1 MSIKS
6 QLVRLLAHL
15 PKTQTVAERRALLMI
30 IGFDHLGAKIDSFEK
45 SNLVFFSELV
55 ELIFSEGQAQVL
67 QFISEVVDSEFIGL
81 ETRQELNDL
90 IARIA
95 VLDPQQWNSEFIQR
109 NSTQVPVK
117 LSNLNFSQVT
127 ETVYLNL
134 LELFFSEKLYI
145 SDLVIDRKD
154 VINNSQDDDLK
165 LKKNA
170 TTRDVARSAL
180 KQAGVGF
187 GVDWI
192 CHGGKII
199 TFHDLTD
206 DTLPLS
212 KIIDDETTTS
222 LNSQEFYKI
231 DNNSEN
237 IFKSLLGRCLQQ
249 KLYHQQVYWQH
260 KEKLFIFGE
269 VEGSAIRKEEWYG
282 KKKDE
287 RTVYERVMKNNKPNE
302 ILHCKHF
309 AFRTQYR
316 RLGQGWY
323 LTIVPDWFFSF
334 DGYKR
339 SFYAK
344 DNLDW
349 LKRHENDKSVYNH
362 LRFISAFLKTE
373 KPSDLFVKRHH
384 YPFLS
389 FGELI
394 TFDNAPPLNDD
405 GWNPKTSKNSSANTD
420 DLEQM
425 ELPLEL

>member
-15 PKTQTVAERRALLMI
+15 PKTQTVPERRALLLI
-30 IGFDHLGAKIDSFEK
+30 TGFDHLGAKIDSFEK

-55 ELIFSEGQAQVL
+55 ELIFSEGQAQSL
-67 QFISEVVDSEFIGL
+67 EFLSEVVDSEFIGL
-81 ETRQELNDL
+81 EARQEVNDL

-95 VLDPQQWNSEFIQR
+95 ALDPQQWNSEFIQR
-109 NSTQVPVK
+109 NSTQVPVR
-117 LSNLNFSQVT
+117 LSNLNPAQVT
-127 ETVYLNL
+127 ETVHLNL
-134 LELFFSEKLYI
+134 LELFFPKELYI
-145 SDLVIDRKD
+145 SDLAIEREN
-154 VINNSQDDDLK
+154 VINNSQNYDSK

-170 TTRDVARSAL
+170 TTRDVVRAAL
-180 KQAGVGF
+180 KQAGVAF

-199 TFHDLTD
+199 TFHDLRD
-206 DTLPLS
+206 DSLPLS
-212 KIIDDETTTS
+212 TIIDDETTT
-222 LNSQEFYKI
+222 LLDSQEFYKI
-231 DNNSEN
+231 DGSSEN

-287 RTVYERVMKNNKPNE
+287 RTVYERIMKNNKPNE
-302 ILHCKHF
+302 ILRCKHF
-309 AFRTQYR
+309 AFRTKYR
-316 RLGQGWY
+316 RLGQNWY

-362 LRFISAFLKTE
+362 LRFITAFLKTE
-373 KPSDLFVKRHH
+373 KSSDLFVKRHH

-394 TFDNAPPLNDD
+394 TFNNAPPLNDD
-405 GWNPKTSKNSSANTD
+405 EWNPKTPKNGSANVD

-425 ELPLEL
+425 ILPLEL

>member
-6 QLVRLLAHL
+6 QLMQLLAHL
-15 PKTQTVAERRALLMI
+15 PKTQTVSERRALLMI
-30 IGFDHLGAKIDSFEK
+30 AGFDRLGAKIDSFEK

-55 ELIFSEGQAQVL
+55 ELIFSEGQAQSL
-67 QFISEVVDSEFIGL
+67 EFLNELADSEFVGL
-81 ETRQELNDL
+81 EARKKLNNL
-90 IARIA
+90 ITEI
-95 VLDPQQWNSEFIQR
+95 VLLDPQQWNTEFIEQK
-109 NSTQVPVK
+109 SYQVPI
-117 LSNLNFSQVT
+117 NHLNSHYGQNT

-134 LELFFSEKLYI
+134 LELFFPIKLYI
-145 SDLVIDRKD
+145 SDLTVKREKVIEKSK
-154 VINNSQDDDLK
+154 NYKLK
-165 LKKNA
+165 LKKDA
-170 TTRDVARSAL
+170 PVRDVARAAL
-180 KQAGVGF
+180 EQAGLAF
-187 GVDWI
+187 GVDWV
-192 CHGGKII
+192 CHEGKIV
-199 TFHDLTD
+199 TFRDLRD
-206 DTLPLS
+206 DCLPLS
-212 KIIDDETTTS
+212 AIVDPKTTTP
-222 LNSQEFYKI
+222 LDSQEFYQI
-231 DNNSEN
+231 NSNYEN
-237 IFKSLLGRCLQQ
+237 VFKSLLGRSLQQ
-249 KLYHQQVYWQH
+249 KLYHQDVIWQLTA
-260 KEKLFIFGE
+260 KLFIFAE
-269 VEGSAIRKEEWYG
+269 VGGAAIRKEEWYG
-282 KKKDE
+282 EKKSS

-316 RLGQGWY
+316 RLGQDWY

-362 LRFISAFLKTE
+362 LRFITAFLKTE
-373 KPSDLFVKRHH
+373 KPLDLFAKRHH

-405 GWNPKTSKNSSANTD
+405 SWNPKTPKNSSANTD

-425 ELPLEL
+425 VLPLEL